1 MILLGNSFPFS
12 LIRRPVRIC
21 PASLEELQAGIAA
34 EGFVSYWGH
43 KNTLTAASEV
53 LGHDPT
59 PRSEREALTL
69 NADGLPMLSG
79 RIFQQVWVLSP
90 NYPPGF
96 RPAQGVE
103 VALSQIIGWQIL
115 RLDFETRV

>member
-1 MILLGNSFPFS
+1 MILLGNSFPLS

-21 PASLEELQAGIAA
+21 PASLAELQAGIAA

-43 KNTLTAASEV
+43 QNTLAAAAQV

-69 NADGLPMLSG
+69 NADGLPTLCG
-79 RIFQQVWVLSP
+79 RIFPQVWVLSP
-90 NYPPGF
+90 NYPDGF
-96 RPAQGVE
+96 RPAQGEE
-103 VALSQIIGWQIL
+103 VSLAQITGWQVL
-115 RLDFETRV
+115 RLDFEACV